1 MKNLLDK
8 IIALEAFSE
17 EEAKQL
23 IYSIDEES
31 INSETLAGILTGF
44 QIKGLELSELIGFK
58 NALLELSNPLSL
70 DADNAIDLCGTGGD
84 GKNTFNIST
93 TSALVIAAMGH
104 KVIKHGNYGV
114 SSISGSS
121 NVLEEVGF
129 TFSPNESD
137 LAHDLASKNI
147 CFIHAPLFHP
157 TLKKAASTRKNLG
170 VRTIFNCLGPLVN
183 PAQPAFQLTGTYSIE
198 LAKSYQHILKPIRN
212 NYRVVYGMDGYD
224 EITLTDAT
232 RVLGKYTD
240 ELIDGKNF
248 RVPKIQ
254 QNELFG
260 GTTVKDAAKI
270 LMNILQGK
278 GSDAQNNAVS
288 ANVAMGLSM
297 FHPNETIDN
306 LFTESVAF
314 IQSGQAYKHHFN

>member
-1 MKNLLDK
+1 
-8 IIALEAFSE
+8 
-17 EEAKQL
+17 
-23 IYSIDEES
+23 
-31 INSETLAGILTGF
+31 
-44 QIKGLELSELIGFK
+44 
-58 NALLELSNPLSL
+58 
-70 DADNAIDLCGTGGD
+70 
-84 GKNTFNIST
+84 
-93 TSALVIAAMGH
+93 MGH

-137 LAHDLASKNI
+137 LARDLASKNI

-157 TLKKAASTRKNLG
+157 TLKKAASARKNLG

-270 LMNILQGK
+270 LMNILLGK

-297 FHPNETIDN
+297 FHPNETINN
-306 LFTESVAF
+306 LFIESVAF
-314 IQSGQAYKHHFN
+314 IKSGQAYKHHFN